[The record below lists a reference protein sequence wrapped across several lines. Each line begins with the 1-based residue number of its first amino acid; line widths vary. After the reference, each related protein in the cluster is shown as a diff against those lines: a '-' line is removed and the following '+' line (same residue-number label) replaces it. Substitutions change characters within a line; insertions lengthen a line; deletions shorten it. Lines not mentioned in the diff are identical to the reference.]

1 MPKTKRKPRNRKP
14 PLTPAEDA
22 ARIQE
27 SILRRQQARA
37 KRIRALARSVNREAQ
52 RLDAELETHAM
63 SILHDRGFVVV
74 EKKRHNELIDENMSQ
89 GIRIAQLEQELERAI
104 LSAGVPASQR

>member
-1 MPKTKRKPRNRKP
+1 MPKTKRRPRNKRP

-27 SILRRQQARA
+27 QILRRQQARA

-74 EKKRHNELIDENMSQ
+74 DKKRHNELIDENMSH
-89 GIRIAQLEQELERAI
+89 GIRIAELERELMMAR
-104 LSAGVPASQR
+104 SFAASPEP